1 MVQPIQ
7 DEPVETKDSGPTE
20 KEKTPLEEVLSLH
33 DTTSSVQ
40 EESRPMITFD
50 VAESL
55 AKMDI
60 TSEPSPPPVLA
71 EVQDLVAVSSQLPDS
86 ISGETIQLQD
96 ELIRTQSPV
105 QVHIVR
111 YYRLR

>member
-1 MVQPIQ
+1 M
-7 DEPVETKDSGPTE
+7 
-20 KEKTPLEEVLSLH
+20 L
-33 DTTSSVQ
+33 
-40 EESRPMITFD
+40 TFD

-71 EVQDLVAVSSQLPDS
+71 EVQDLVAVSSQLSDS

-111 YYRLR
+111 YYRFRQSHDDPLSFSTTLYIRKPYDGVYFCCLYVYI